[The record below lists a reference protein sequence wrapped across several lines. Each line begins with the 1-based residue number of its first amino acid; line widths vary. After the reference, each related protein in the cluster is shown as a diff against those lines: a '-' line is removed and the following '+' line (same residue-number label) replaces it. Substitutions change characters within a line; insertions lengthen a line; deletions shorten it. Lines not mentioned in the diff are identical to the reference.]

1 MECGSNRVGPVEKM
15 FKEVLPSYKRFT
27 EYSFYLLFLLVI
39 LDVVSTYIGIRY
51 LNAYEAN
58 ERTARLFNAFGIL
71 LTSILKILVVIILG
85 LVMKRIWKNSE
96 HLLSDTSG
104 WMNSVAIISSLN
116 TILIVIALNV
126 VYFIIVLNN
135 INILSSR
142 L

>member
-1 MECGSNRVGPVEKM
+1 M
-15 FKEVLPSYKRFT
+15 FKEVLPSYKKFT
-27 EYSFYLLFLLVI
+27 EYSFYLLFLLII
-39 LDVVSTYIGIRY
+39 LDVISTYIGIRY

-58 ERTARLFNAFGIL
+58 ERTARLFNAFGIIL
-71 LTSILKILVVIILG
+71 PSVLKILTAIMLG

-96 HLLSDTSG
+96 HLLSDTNG

-116 TILIVIALNV
+116 IILIVIVLNV

-135 INILSSR
+135 INILSSH